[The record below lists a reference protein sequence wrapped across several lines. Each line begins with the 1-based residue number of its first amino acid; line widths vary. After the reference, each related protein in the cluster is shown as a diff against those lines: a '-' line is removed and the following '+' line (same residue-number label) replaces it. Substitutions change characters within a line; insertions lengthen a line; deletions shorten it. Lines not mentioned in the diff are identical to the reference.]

1 MYSQAG
7 DLVPTHRHQ
16 GQAGIEEIEIVRENK
31 NSYYGHRTK
40 AISRKYVQ
48 WLQKDRGREKGH
60 LQGHLKMKWN
70 EMKLVYYIYYYIYIS
85 FLFFFFFVIVMI
97 MAYG

>member
-40 AISRKYVQ
+40 AISKEVCAVTRKRQ
-48 WLQKDRGREKGH
+48 RERERSFTGSS
-60 LQGHLKMKWN
+60 QN
-70 EMKLVYYIYYYIYIS
+70 EMK
-85 FLFFFFFVIVMI
+85 
-97 MAYG
+97 

>member
-7 DLVPTHRHQ
+7 DLVPTQGNQ

-48 WLQKDRGREKGH
+48 
-60 LQGHLKMKWN
+60 
-70 EMKLVYYIYYYIYIS
+70 
-85 FLFFFFFVIVMI
+85 
-97 MAYG
+97 